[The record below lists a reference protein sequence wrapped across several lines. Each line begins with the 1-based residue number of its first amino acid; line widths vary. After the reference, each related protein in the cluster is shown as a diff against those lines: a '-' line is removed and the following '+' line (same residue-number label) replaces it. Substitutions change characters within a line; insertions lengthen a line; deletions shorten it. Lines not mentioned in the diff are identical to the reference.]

1 MGIIFGKTGTQEPSF
16 ILLSKLAK
24 TPSYN
29 YQVRSYEPY
38 LIAEVE
44 KLPGKE
50 GDGFRT
56 LAKYIGVFGK
66 PENEGSVPMAM
77 TSPVIGEPTKLSMT
91 SPVVDEMGS
100 MSFVLP
106 FSFTKID
113 QLPVPI
119 DKRISLKEIPRR
131 ILAVV
136 SFSGWYSQAEGN
148 KQLNKLKTWLE
159 SDKLIPEGSIND
171 ANSVKWSVAQYHP
184 PFTLPFLRRNEI
196 WIELDEKNEAIKKA
210 LMDNTEA
217 VDGNKK

>member
-113 QLPVPI
+113 QLPVPT
-119 DKRISLKEIPRR
+119 DKRITLKEIPRR

-148 KQLNKLKTWLE
+148 
-159 SDKLIPEGSIND
+159 G
-171 ANSVKWSVAQYHP
+171 
-184 PFTLPFLRRNEI
+184 
-196 WIELDEKNEAIKKA
+196 
-210 LMDNTEA
+210 
-217 VDGNKK
+217 

>member
-16 ILLSKLAK
+16 VLLSQLSK
-24 TPSYN
+24 TAN
-29 YQVRSYEPY
+29 YQVRAYEPY

-91 SPVVDEMGS
+91 SPVVDEMGT

-113 QLPVPI
+113 QLPVPT
-119 DKRISLKEIPRR
+119 DKRITLKEIPKR

-148 KQLNKLKTWLE
+148 NQLKKLKTWLE

-171 ANSVKWSVAQYHP
+171 VDSVKWSVAQYHP

-196 WIELDEKNEAIKKA
+196 WVELDEKNDEIKKA
-210 LMDNTEA
+210 LEGIGA
-217 VDGNKK
+217 VDENEK

>member
-113 QLPVPI
+113 QLPVPT
-119 DKRISLKEIPRR
+119 DKRITLKEIPRR

-171 ANSVKWSVAQYHP
+171 VNSVKWSVAQYHP

-196 WIELDEKNEAIKKA
+196 WIELDEQSEAIKKA
-210 LMDNTEA
+210 LMENTEA